1 MKKEKT
7 ERKIKR
13 RSRLKQNGMN
23 PKHFSAS
30 QLKFYSYLIPI
41 CIVMGL
47 PILFIVSN
55 AFKPMDELMAYPP
68 RFFVK
73 HPTFNNFLMLFNMS
87 SSSSVPASRYLF
99 NSVITTVITVF
110 GALIICSCSAFAFS
124 KKRFKLKGFL
134 FNVNTIALMFV
145 PVAVAI
151 PRYFVITYTGMLDT
165 LWANILP
172 LLVIPTGVF
181 LVKQFMDQL
190 PDALIE
196 AAVVDGASDYTI
208 MGKIVMPL
216 IKSPLSTVA
225 ILSFQSAWNSV
236 EASSY
241 YINDEAL
248 KTFPFYMSTLS
259 TTVGNAVVGKGVSAA
274 ATLLMFLPNLILFII
289 LQSRVMNSMA
299 HSGIK

>member
-1 MKKEKT
+1 MKKQNT
-7 ERKIKR
+7 ERKFKR
-13 RSRLKQNGMN
+13 RSRLKQNGIN
-23 PKHFSAS
+23 PKHFSIG
-30 QLKFYSYLIPI
+30 QLKFYAYLIPI
-41 CIVMGL
+41 CIIMGL

-73 HPTFNNFLMLFNMS
+73 RPTFDNFITLFSMS
-87 SSSSVPASRYLF
+87 SNSSVPASRYLF
-99 NSVITTVITVF
+99 NSVLTTFITVM
-110 GALIICSCSAFAFS
+110 GALLICSCSAFAFS

-172 LLVIPTGVF
+172 LLVLPTGVF

-225 ILSFQSAWNSV
+225 ILAFQSAWNSI
-236 EASSY
+236 EASTY
-241 YINDEAL
+241 YINDETL
-248 KTFPFYMSTLS
+248 KTFPFFMSTLS
-259 TTVGNAVVGKGVSAA
+259 NTVGNAVVGKGVSAA

-289 LQSRVMNSMA
+289 LQSKVMNTMA